1 MTIVTIIDCF
11 IDEPACLGVP
21 PFISPQVRAI
31 VGATRDAGS
40 EANYITIDQI
50 RNGSAIPR
58 SDIYVIMAGSA
69 VPGKYIRAAPAS
81 RPEIERLAGSLPGKK
96 ILGGPAV
103 LMHDLSS
110 DLFDLLALRDP
121 ASMTFDVLEG
131 KTPSQRWRTSE
142 EWDRWLMLGADSVLH
157 HPDYPMP
164 LIAEIETYRGCVRYA
179 SGGCSF
185 CVEPMKGEPL
195 MRSKNSSQGYHP

>member
-81 RPEIERLAGSLPGKK
+81 RPEDRTLSRLAS
-96 ILGGPAV
+96 
-103 LMHDLSS
+103 
-110 DLFDLLALRDP
+110 R
-121 ASMTFDVLEG
+121 
-131 KTPSQRWRTSE
+131 
-142 EWDRWLMLGADSVLH
+142 
-157 HPDYPMP
+157 
-164 LIAEIETYRGCVRYA
+164 
-179 SGGCSF
+179 
-185 CVEPMKGEPL
+185 
-195 MRSKNSSQGYHP
+195 